1 MHAEPRGWLVAFG
14 TPPDETSSRG
24 FQACPVVPRPSDGG
38 RTLTVLTPT
47 GQRSPDVLLG
57 MGHAIVFDGRLYDR
71 DALDRADPGARGNAD
86 LVLRAFL
93 REGSHAFAKLRGAF
107 AVVIWDRAEGSIICA
122 HDALGAFPLF
132 YAQVGDE
139 LLVSPFQDVLVAQPR
154 VPKHLNAVAL
164 AEWTLNSTSEIGDT
178 FFANIQ
184 RLPPAHLLR
193 FAHKFQLERYWHPE
207 DDTPAIPTDPDEV
220 QAVFDQL
227 LVKAVERCLS
237 LPEASVFLSGGVDSG
252 VVAAVAAEQT
262 RARASARPLA
272 LCVAFPDPESNEV
285 ATQREVASALG
296 LEVVVLPADESDPE
310 GILIPILRRAAASAL
325 PTTAPWEA
333 VYDTLAAAARA
344 RGCRSVLT
352 GDGGNELLEAG
363 WELAADLLRR
373 GEMRGLRRLYLLG
386 RSYYGATRRRMLWRL
401 AWRSGARIVAR
412 DRVSALVGTVRP
424 DLVDAWYRR
433 RYLKP
438 IHPSL
443 VPEETLRKRV
453 VDRMLHLHPPPRR
466 GDGYS
471 VLRRARYDDPG
482 IPLLLESNFAW
493 GRQVGLETLS
503 PLLDVDLIR
512 FLYHVPPDLLSFGNR
527 AKGLA
532 QASLERRIG
541 TGRLPQLRAAFFE
554 DFFRTVLLKEGRRTL
569 ASFGGAPILSE
580 MGIVDEKALHVAVHS
595 SYSPPNIGYSDV
607 WVVLGLEAWL
617 RARV

>member
-1 MHAEPRGWLVAFG
+1 MFG
-14 TPPDETSSRG
+14 TPPDEPRSRG
-24 FQACPVVPRPSDGG
+24 FQARPVVPRPSDGG

-47 GQRSPDVLLG
+47 GQRSPDVFLG

-71 DALDRADPGARGNAD
+71 DALDRADRGARGNAD

-93 REGSHAFAKLRGAF
+93 REGADAFAKLRGAF
-107 AVVIWDRAEGSIICA
+107 AVVIWDRAEGSVICA

-132 YAQVGDE
+132 YAQVGEE

-154 VPKHLNAVAL
+154 VPTHLNAVAL
-164 AEWTLNSTSEIGDT
+164 AEWILTSTSEIGDT
-178 FFANIQ
+178 FFANIR

-193 FAHKFQLERYWHPE
+193 FGRRVQLERYWHPE
-207 DDTPAIPTDPDEV
+207 DDPPAIPTDPDEV

-227 LVKAVERCLS
+227 LVTAVERCLS
-237 LPEASVFLSGGVDSG
+237 VPEASVFLSGGVDSG
-252 VVAAVAAEQT
+252 VVAAVAAEQM
-262 RARASARPLA
+262 RVRASAGPLA
-272 LCVAFPDPESNEV
+272 LCVAFPDPQSNEV
-285 ATQREVASALG
+285 ATQREVAAALG
-296 LEVVVLPADESDPE
+296 LELVLLPADESDPD
-310 GILIPILRRAAASAL
+310 GILLPILRRAAASAL

-333 VYDTLAAAARA
+333 VYDRLAAAARQ

-373 GEMRGLRRLYLLG
+373 GDTRGLRRLYRLG

-401 AWRSGARIVAR
+401 AWRSGTRIVVR
-412 DRVSALVGTVRP
+412 DWLGALVGTARP

-443 VPEETLRKRV
+443 VPEESLRNRV
-453 VDRMLHLHPPPRR
+453 VDRRLELHPAPRR
-466 GDGYS
+466 GDGYPA
-471 VLRRARYDDPG
+471 LRRARYDDPG

-503 PLLDVDLIR
+503 PLLDVDLNR
-512 FLYHVPPDLLSFGNR
+512 FLYHVPPEVLSLGDR

-532 QASLERRIG
+532 QASLERRID

-554 DFFRTVLLKEGRRTL
+554 DFFRTVLVREGWRAL
-569 ASFGGAPILSE
+569 AALGGAPILSE

-595 SYSPPNIGYSDV
+595 CYSSPHLGYNDV